1 MLVFNII
8 KLCHMVVGNMDHY
21 FYLGKHDQ
29 GKWIS
34 SSERMQEGINH
45 TR

>member
-8 KLCHMVVGNMDHY
+8 MSWCMDVGNMDHY
-21 FYLGKHDQ
+21 FSLEKHDQ
-29 GKWIS
+29 GKMIS
-34 SSERMQEGINH
+34 SSKRMHVDIGH